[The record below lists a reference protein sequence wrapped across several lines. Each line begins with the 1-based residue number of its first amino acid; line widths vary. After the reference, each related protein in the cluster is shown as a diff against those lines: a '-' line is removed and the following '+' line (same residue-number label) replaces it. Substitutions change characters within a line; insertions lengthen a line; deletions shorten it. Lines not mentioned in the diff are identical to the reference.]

1 MKWIPHYL
9 RGTINIG
16 LIYDRGSNTKGRV
29 ESFIDSNYAFD
40 LGIKRSLKCYVF
52 SFLGYVISWKI
63 ILQSTITLSTKN
75 NKHMSGVLYAS
86 IVGSMLYATI
96 FTYLD
101 ISYAISVV
109 IKFIKI
115 SDKVH

>member
-1 MKWIPHYL
+1 
-9 RGTINIG
+9 
-16 LIYDRGSNTKGRV
+16 
-29 ESFIDSNYAFD
+29 
-40 LGIKRSLKCYVF
+40 
-52 SFLGYVISWKI
+52 
-63 ILQSTITLSTKN
+63 LQSTITLSTKN

-109 IKFIKI
+109 IKFIKNP
-115 SDKVH
+115 DKVH